1 MQTVFIPLGYN
12 TAREIPLRTNKTKA
26 GGTVSRILSLP
37 FSSITIYLGCGLPR
51 SIQRPTR
58 SISSEI
64 KLLLGLA
71 PNEVCIAASVTGR
84 TVVSYTAISPLRL
97 LSAVSFLLH
106 FLSAPA
112 WREMPPGNYPAF
124 FPKEPGLSLAAI
136 IYHQTA
142 RRGYIPPAII
152 PLVFPILRVIFIVI
166 ICGSIF
172 VIVIISVIRIR
183 NIVQLIFLVV
193 IVFVDE
199 IPVVIIDKIII

>member
-1 MQTVFIPLGYN
+1 MDIFEQSYSIPSTKALGTALNISHRMFYKVFVGGFHPLGYN

-112 WREMPPGNYPAF
+112 
-124 FPKEPGLSLAAI
+124 
-136 IYHQTA
+136 
-142 RRGYIPPAII
+142 
-152 PLVFPILRVIFIVI
+152 
-166 ICGSIF
+166 
-172 VIVIISVIRIR
+172 
-183 NIVQLIFLVV
+183 
-193 IVFVDE
+193 
-199 IPVVIIDKIII
+199 

>member
-1 MQTVFIPLGYN
+1 MDVFEQSYSISSTKALGTAPNISHRMFYKMFAGGFYPPWLQRGKKIPF
-12 TAREIPLRTNKTKA
+12 RTNKTKA

-112 WREMPPGNYPAF
+112 
-124 FPKEPGLSLAAI
+124 
-136 IYHQTA
+136 
-142 RRGYIPPAII
+142 
-152 PLVFPILRVIFIVI
+152 
-166 ICGSIF
+166 
-172 VIVIISVIRIR
+172 
-183 NIVQLIFLVV
+183 
-193 IVFVDE
+193 
-199 IPVVIIDKIII
+199 